1 MATNRR
7 LLNAGKGPV
16 RDLDAERKK
25 ANEFEAAALTNTLLY
40 GNAYK
45 PFYLSAK
52 SFKSSLGICFNFL
65 NFSLGKFFLKAP
77 QNYMLYHNILRKT
90 DLYVHNYGKD
100 HRLSLGL

>member
-25 ANEFEAAALTNTLLY
+25 ANELEAAALTNTLLY

-45 PFYLSAK
+45 PLQPK
-52 SFKSSLGICFNFL
+52 SI
-65 NFSLGKFFLKAP
+65 LK
-77 QNYMLYHNILRKT
+77 
-90 DLYVHNYGKD
+90 KD
-100 HRLSLGL
+100 FVTEPFTTSIA